1 MTWQNKI
8 KITKINNILEDFHC
22 PVELYAL
29 KATLLSCSWKMIV
42 VLKSYIDID
51 GKDSKSCEFDKKLCL
66 STQQILH
73 KKFEFNII
81 SQYIY
86 ILRFKSH
93 LVFYPWYEVLVD
105 ISSPGAVW
113 LSSPT
118 WSSVVVLPYL
128 VQCGCPGWRW
138 HCREWRT
145 PKIPGLMATLLSCS
159 WNIIV
164 VQILYWHWWQVYI
177 YPIYLKIFQPWTFL
191 AIVTVSRWEHPSIP
205 DQSSDIFQPSG
216 S

>member
-1 MTWQNKI
+1 M
-8 KITKINNILEDFHC
+8 
-22 PVELYAL
+22 PP
-29 KATLLSCSWKMIV
+29 TLLAPPASAQVSSASSWRGRASCGPGTGWRTWWRS
-42 VLKSYIDID
+42 
-51 GKDSKSCEFDKKLCL
+51 GGEGA
-66 STQQILH
+66 
-73 KKFEFNII
+73 
-81 SQYIY
+81 
-86 ILRFKSH
+86 
-93 LVFYPWYEVLVD
+93 YPWYEVVD
-105 ISSPGAVW
+105 ISPPGAVW

-145 PKIPGLMATLLSCS
+145 PKIPGLMANLLSCS

-164 VQILYWHWWQVYI
+164 VQILYWRQVYI
-177 YPIYLKIFQPWTFL
+177 YPIYLKIFQPWTLL
-191 AIVTVSRWEHPSIP
+191 ANVTVSRWEHPSIP